1 MRAIPSLAERKPP
14 PSDADRV
21 VRKATRDDIVTR
33 LKHQQREQDAQ
44 RICLMKIRERGL
56 AMKLARVE
64 QIFDGSRL
72 IFYYTAEGRVDFRE
86 LVRDLAAHF
95 RARIEM
101 RQIGVR
107 DEAKML
113 GGYGS
118 CGRPLCCT
126 TWLQSFEPV
135 SIKMAKQQ
143 KLSLNPS
150 KLSGMCG
157 RLKCCLRY
165 ELPNGKGVKHGGCAD
180 EGGCGSC
187 DNPTGPG
194 GGLRLLRERRLRELR
209 SLDCCVCRRRR
220 PSASPSAI
228 RPASARRSRARRRRT
243 RGSSMSA
250 RRCSTVRQPTQ
261 SFAIGRVS
269 AAAGQAA
276 YDAIVAAVED
286 ARQGRIAAIAT
297 APINKE
303 AFAAARVP
311 WRGHTELLAHLTGT
325 PPRRDDVLLRR
336 PARRAGDGAHPA
348 GGGPA
353 RADPREPGRDDCAD
367 GVRAAAIWL
376 AVAAARARRP
386 EPARGRARP
395 DGARRRGGA
404 GAGGRGQP
412 RARHH
417 DRRAACRPTPSS
429 FGRCAAI
436 STR

>member
-1 MRAIPSLAERKPP
+1 MNEGRERPLVSVKFTPVGRTYRFLLPDLALDAEEGAEAARQGTAGPPSRVGTVMRAIPSLADRKSP

-21 VRKATRDDIVTR
+21 VRKATREDIVTR

-44 RICLMKIRERGL
+44 RICVMKIRERGL

-143 KLSLNPS
+143 QLSLNPS

-194 GGLRLLRERRLRELR
+194 GG
-209 SLDCCVCRRRR
+209 C
-220 PSASPSAI
+220 
-228 RPASARRSRARRRRT
+228 
-243 RGSSMSA
+243 GSCGSGGCGS
-250 RRCSTVRQPTQ
+250 C
-261 SFAIGRVS
+261 
-269 AAAGQAA
+269 
-276 YDAIVAAVED
+276 
-286 ARQGRIAAIAT
+286 
-297 APINKE
+297 
-303 AFAAARVP
+303 
-311 WRGHTELLAHLTGT
+311 GH
-325 PPRRDDVLLRR
+325 
-336 PARRAGDGAHPA
+336 
-348 GGGPA
+348 
-353 RADPREPGRDDCAD
+353 
-367 GVRAAAIWL
+367 
-376 AVAAARARRP
+376 
-386 EPARGRARP
+386 
-395 DGARRRGGA
+395 
-404 GAGGRGQP
+404 
-412 RARHH
+412 
-417 DRRAACRPTPSS
+417 
-429 FGRCAAI
+429 
-436 STR
+436 

>member
-1 MRAIPSLAERKPP
+1 MNEGREHPFVSVKFTPVGRTYTFLLPDLALDTPPAFAPGDPIVVNTVEGPAVGTVMRAIPSLAARKCPP
-14 PSDADRV
+14 AESTDRV
-21 VRKATRDDIVTR
+21 VRKATREDIVTR
-33 LKHQQREQDAQ
+33 LKHQQREQEAQ

-194 GGLRLLRERRLRELR
+194 GG
-209 SLDCCVCRRRR
+209 C
-220 PSASPSAI
+220 
-228 RPASARRSRARRRRT
+228 
-243 RGSSMSA
+243 GSCGSGGCGS
-250 RRCSTVRQPTQ
+250 C
-261 SFAIGRVS
+261 
-269 AAAGQAA
+269 
-276 YDAIVAAVED
+276 
-286 ARQGRIAAIAT
+286 
-297 APINKE
+297 
-303 AFAAARVP
+303 
-311 WRGHTELLAHLTGT
+311 GH
-325 PPRRDDVLLRR
+325 
-336 PARRAGDGAHPA
+336 
-348 GGGPA
+348 
-353 RADPREPGRDDCAD
+353 
-367 GVRAAAIWL
+367 
-376 AVAAARARRP
+376 
-386 EPARGRARP
+386 
-395 DGARRRGGA
+395 
-404 GAGGRGQP
+404 
-412 RARHH
+412 
-417 DRRAACRPTPSS
+417 
-429 FGRCAAI
+429 
-436 STR
+436 